1 MRGFLFIGSIVAVAL
16 VFAAS
21 AAAVPSPGYQLN
33 GIAFGGQ
40 GSTSTLVGNG
50 TGSTGDRASWR
61 ASVTSSPLAGCAAVG
76 SSCAI
81 TGGTFTLTSSDR
93 TQLAG
98 GVTGGALTLA
108 AQAGACGR
116 QTYAITATISTPAG
130 LQSFTGTLTTLRL
143 AFRNTCFVLASTVQG
158 SLAAVADDGNS
169 L

>member
-1 MRGFLFIGSIVAVAL
+1 MRGFLFIGSIAAVAL

-33 GIAFGGQ
+33 GIALGGQ
-40 GSTSTLVGNG
+40 GGTSTLVGNG

-61 ASVTSSPLAGCAAVG
+61 ATVTASPLAACAAAG

-98 GVTGGALTLA
+98 GVTGGALTLS
-108 AQAGACGR
+108 AQAAGCGR
-116 QTYAITATISTPAG
+116 QTYAITATISTSTG
-130 LQSFTGTLTTLRL
+130 LQQFTGTLTTLRL
-143 AFRNTCFVLASTVQG
+143 GFRNTCLVLASTVQG
-158 SLAAVADDGNS
+158 SLAPVADDGNS
-169 L
+169 F